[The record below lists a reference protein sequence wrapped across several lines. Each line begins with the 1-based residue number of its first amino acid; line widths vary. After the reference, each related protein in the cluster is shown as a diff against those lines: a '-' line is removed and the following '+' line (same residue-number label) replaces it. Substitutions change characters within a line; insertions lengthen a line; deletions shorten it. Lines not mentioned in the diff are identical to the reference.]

1 MWITDFLKLFETAG
15 IAVKE
20 NQPINA
26 NVTQWRVRLEDEKKV
41 SSLFPRPNPNKPS
54 QHFELETTGPTYFIH
69 QDDAA
74 SLQSIL
80 LGSDYV
86 GVRHE
91 LLPIYEFSFIGR
103 TGVDSNGMVGT
114 TRQWDFAEETATQIR
129 SVWGD
134 LVEVKVLPNPE
145 GSLKNQALE
154 FHRADVVISPH
165 GAQLANLAFIRPCTT
180 VLELFPIQYYL
191 SFFQPYVL
199 ITGGL
204 SYDGYPFGRS
214 PLYDSKD
221 NTTPTVRGKL
231 RAGPLLASSQSILR
245 AFPRLVLATLYCRDD
260 Y

>member
-1 MWITDFLKLFETAG
+1 MLVILPSVHFSLRNARHPDTEVMPEHDYRNTTSKDIIICNLQWKMAHHFPHFAEKAFPCWSVLRQFPNAKRFVEVDRRSSFSKSVWITDFLKLFETAG

-69 QDDAA
+69 QDNAA
-74 SLQSIL
+74 SLQCIL

-154 FHRADVVISPH
+154 FHRADVD
-165 GAQLANLAFIRPCTT
+165 
-180 VLELFPIQYYL
+180 
-191 SFFQPYVL
+191 
-199 ITGGL
+199 L
-204 SYDGYPFGRS
+204 SYRLMEHIVS
-214 PLYDSKD
+214 IVLY
-221 NTTPTVRGKL
+221 
-231 RAGPLLASSQSILR
+231 
-245 AFPRLVLATLYCRDD
+245 
-260 Y
+260 